1 MIETKISMQQ
11 MLKTQ
16 QFMCSLQEADHSV
29 PTHHFF
35 FSRDE
40 GLFIDKAGNVLVYN
54 SLSLVEV
61 LIVDKENRKLLNKM
75 GGLVSTAGNVA
86 IAPNGD
92 VWITEKRAETKSTF
106 TLFRVQDTHS

>member
-1 MIETKISMQQ
+1 M
-11 MLKTQ
+11 
-16 QFMCSLQEADHSV
+16 
-29 PTHHFF
+29 
-35 FSRDE
+35 
-40 GLFIDKAGNVLVYN
+40 
-54 SLSLVEV
+54 
-61 LIVDKENRKLLNKM
+61 DKENRKLLNKM